1 MEAFYFLGF
10 IQAFRCL
17 LAFQAALLSEGYS
30 FLHPYPNFISYLY
43 VSQPRVS
50 QKPAIIS
57 TVQAP
62 CFLFLILFYL
72 RVCASVLTK
81 LNQPRSLSSASL
93 ALRVEPLALVSPAQ
107 KKIQGPQSQRFE
119 RGKAQRWPARA
130 AEKWGGGERQEK
142 LSWDI
147 QLGNCLFMPLSS
159 SSLLHLWLVNAA
171 QGNVALWRPQGAT
184 DLGMRLNICNKSWKW
199 ERNFS
204 WSTVSSNA
212 MIRALKLN
220 GSTSLW
226 LIQDML

>member
-30 FLHPYPNFISYLY
+30 FLRPYPNFISYLY

-62 CFLFLILFYL
+62 CFLFLI
-72 RVCASVLTK
+72 
-81 LNQPRSLSSASL
+81 Q
-93 ALRVEPLALVSPAQ
+93 
-107 KKIQGPQSQRFE
+107 
-119 RGKAQRWPARA
+119 
-130 AEKWGGGERQEK
+130 RQEK

-171 QGNVALWRPQGAT
+171 QGSAALWRPQGAT